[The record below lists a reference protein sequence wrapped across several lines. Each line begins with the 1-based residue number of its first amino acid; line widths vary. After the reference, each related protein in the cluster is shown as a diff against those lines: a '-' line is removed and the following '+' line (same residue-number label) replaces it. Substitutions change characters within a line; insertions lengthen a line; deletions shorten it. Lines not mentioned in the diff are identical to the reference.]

1 MYSGSRKYP
10 TGTAES
16 ECIFFTSWVPKVC
29 PLPHPLLRA
38 QPVPQNCKTG
48 PAMSENGL
56 GFLYHSSFFPFWGW
70 KTEVL
75 IRVCHTGLSS
85 SIVPISPS
93 NEIVFAST
101 RQQGPD
107 IKTKR
112 GPTTNRWPSSIHALY
127 DITLRLMPCPAL
139 PSNMTDVIIYFN
151 DTRIWWMC
159 GILHDD

>member
-1 MYSGSRKYP
+1 MYSGSGKYP
-10 TGTAES
+10 TEQLS
-16 ECIFFTSWVPKVC
+16 RSVYS
-29 PLPHPLLRA
+29 LPHECQKCVHCPIHSCELNLCLRTA
-38 QPVPQNCKTG
+38 RQGQQHQRMDWVFCITAP
-48 PAMSENGL
+48 
-56 GFLYHSSFFPFWGW
+56 FPFLRMKDRSLDSGF
-70 KTEVL
+70 V
-75 IRVCHTGLSS
+75 TGLSS
-85 SIVPISPS
+85 SIVPITPS

-127 DITLRLMPCPAL
+127 DVTLRLMPCPAL